1 MKFGEAL
8 EACKQGKNIARKGW
22 NGKDQFVFL
31 IPAEELQ
38 RGLNYGYG
46 EYLGE
51 PMITG
56 TLAIKTSSNQIQIG
70 WLATQSDMLSDD
82 WYVLGSKNM
91 YRRKPSNVEALQ
103 WLGKLDEEMYKF
115 LSNRNIKSYEEIL
128 SSGNYFEVVE
138 NGNGLR
144 VRTKNGFVD
153 VSMGDYIIKGEN
165 EYYPCNHETFE
176 RLYEKAYE

>member
-1 MKFGEAL
+1 MNFGEAL
-8 EACKQGKNIARKGW
+8 EAVKEGKRIARKGW
-22 NGKDQFVFL
+22 NGKGMYVYYVPDNSYK
-31 IPAEELQ
+31 A
-38 RGLNYGYG
+38 
-46 EYLGE
+46 
-51 PMITG
+51 ITEVARKEFG
-56 TLAIKTSSNQIQIG
+56 DTVPYNPYFAIKNVNNTVSTWVPSVNDC
-70 WLATQSDMLSDD
+70 LAED
-82 WYVLGSKNM
+82 WYVLVPKNT
-91 YRRKPSNVEALQ
+91 YRRKPTIVEALQ
-103 WLGKLDEEMYKF
+103 WLGNLDEEMYKF